1 MKYEIKYLDTEGK
14 PVVSETTDLLSFCA
28 NHNVP
33 LTGLMRDNR
42 RSELNGLP
50 LLRGFTG
57 PYWHGRDVVRYTL
70 LR

>member
-1 MKYEIKYLDTEGK
+1 
-14 PVVSETTDLLSFCA
+14 VSPDKLVA
-28 NHNVP
+28 

-50 LLRGFTG
+50 LLQGFVG
-57 PYWHGRDVVRYTL
+57 PFWHGKDTVHYLL